1 MGAEFEELLRMFR
14 ERVARVPGASI
25 VPFRDGLMQEL
36 APRDLAPRGLACL
49 ARLDRLAAGAE
60 PEEKPLVVLIAALR
74 DRLHWGQTYTVE
86 DFGQAFVDNYG
97 WMEIAGTRGHFA
109 SDSVAAGVLILG
121 PDIHYPDHHH
131 EAEEI
136 YIPLAGAA
144 EWRKGDGE
152 FVARRPG
159 ETIHHPSNVNHAM
172 RTGSE
177 PLVALYLWRGGPLAA
192 RSTVTGSIS

>member
-1 MGAEFEELLRMFR
+1 MGAEFEGLLSAFR
-14 ERVARVPGASI
+14 ERVARVPGTA
-25 VPFRDGLMQEL
+25 VEPFRARLMQEL
-36 APRDLAPRGLACL
+36 TSRDLAPRGLSCL
-49 ARLDRLAAGAE
+49 VHLDGLAAGAE
-60 PEEKPLVVLIAALR
+60 PEERPLVKLIAAMR
-74 DRLHWGQTYTVE
+74 DRLCWGQTYTAA
-86 DFGQAFVDNYG
+86 DFGPAFVDNYG
-97 WMEIAGTRGHFA
+97 WMEIAGTRGHFV
-109 SDSVAAGVLILG
+109 SETIAAGVLILG
-121 PDIHYPDHHH
+121 PGIHYPDHHH

-144 EWRKGDGE
+144 EWRKGDGD

-177 PLVALYLWRGGPLAA
+177 PLLALYLWRGGPLAA

>member
-1 MGAEFEELLRMFR
+1 MEFEELLRAFR
-14 ERVARVPGASI
+14 ERVVRVSAPA
-25 VPFRDGLMQEL
+25 VEPFRDALMQEL

-49 ARLDRLAAGAE
+49 VHLDRLAAGAE
-60 PEEKPLVVLIAALR
+60 PGERPLVKLTAALR
-74 DRLHWGQTYTVE
+74 DRLCWGQTYTAA

-109 SDSVAAGVLILG
+109 SDSVAAGMLVLG
-121 PDIHYPDHHH
+121 PGIHYPDHHH

-144 EWRKGDGE
+144 EWRKGDGD

-172 RTGSE
+172 RTGTE
-177 PLVALYLWRGGPLAA
+177 PLLALYLWRGGPLAA
-192 RSTVTGSIS
+192 RSTITGAAL